1 MQFVKLRKI
10 NLMNKANSD
19 RIVYNFLVDNFHL
32 NDLMAKYLNVAISFI
47 FLLLFGFILFK
58 TLRYIAKKTLHQIAV
73 RSKTQFDDYLIKNK
87 TFLNLSNLITLNVIS
102 VLLPMIFVDFPQYL
116 GFAQGLFDI
125 LIIILVVMVIRSVL
139 LTIKDFLMT
148 LNAFKDKPIQSYI
161 QVFMIV
167 IWLISGTIIFSIM
180 TGKPLLEFL
189 TALGAFSAVLLLVF
203 KDTILGFVASIQVS
217 VNDTVRIGDW
227 ITMDKYGADGDVFEI
242 NLSSV
247 KVRNFD
253 KTITTIPTYY
263 LISDSFKN
271 WRGMSSSGGRR
282 IKRSL
287 IIKSNS
293 IKLLTDNDIEE
304 LKKIDLISDYITERQ
319 SEIKSY
325 NKENQIDKSVLLNGR
340 NLTNFGVFR
349 IYVDN
354 YLNQNPDINKE
365 MTTMTRQLAPTSEGI
380 PLEIYAFSQDKVW
393 ANYERIIA
401 DIFDHLLAAT
411 SYFDLEIFEK
421 PSGSDL
427 SRLLNQTDEPA

>member
-1 MQFVKLRKI
+1 
-10 NLMNKANSD
+10 MNKTNSD
-19 RIVYNFLVDNFHL
+19 RLIYDFLIENLHVS
-32 NDLMAKYLNVAISFI
+32 DLMAKYLNVVIS
-47 FLLLFGFILFK
+47 FLLLIIFGFLLFK

-87 TFLNLSNLITLNVIS
+87 TFLNISNLITLNVVS
-102 VLLPMIFVDFPQYL
+102 LLLPMIFLDFPQYL
-116 GFAQGLFDI
+116 GFAKGLFDI
-125 LIIILVVMVIRSVL
+125 MITILIVMVIRSVL
-139 LTIKDFLMT
+139 LTFKDFLLT
-148 LNAFKDKPIQSYI
+148 LDAFKDKPIQSYI

-167 IWLISGTIIFSIM
+167 IWLISFTIIFSII

-282 IKRSL
+282 IKRSI
-287 IIKSNS
+287 IIKNNS
-293 IKLLTDNDIEE
+293 VKLLNKEEIED
-304 LKKIDLISDYITERQ
+304 LKKVELISSYITEKQ
-319 SEIKSY
+319 SEIDEY
-325 NKENQIDKSVLLNGR
+325 NKSHNIDKSVLLNGR

-349 IYVDN
+349 VYVDQ
-354 YLNQNPDINKE
+354 YLKNNPNINKD

-380 PLEIYAFSQDKVW
+380 PLEIYAFSQDKIW

-401 DIFDHLLAAT
+401 DIFDHLLAST

-421 PSGSDL
+421 PSGSDV
-427 SRLLNQTDEPA
+427 SKLLNVNTDLSK

>member
-1 MQFVKLRKI
+1 
-10 NLMNKANSD
+10 MNKANSD
-19 RIVYNFLVDNFHL
+19 RLVYDFLVDNFHI
-32 NDLMAKYLNVAISFI
+32 NDLIAKYLNVALSFI
-47 FLLLFGFILFK
+47 LLLLFGYILFK
-58 TLRYIAKKTLHQIAV
+58 TLRYVAKKTLHQIAV
-73 RSKTQFDDYLIKNK
+73 RSKTQFDDFLIQNK
-87 TFLNLSNLITLNVIS
+87 TFLNLSNLITLNIIS

-116 GFAQGLFDI
+116 DFANGLFNI
-125 LIIILVVMVIRSVL
+125 LIIILIVMVIRSVL
-139 LTIKDFLMT
+139 LTIKDFLLT
-148 LNAFKDKPIQSYI
+148 LDAFKDKPIQSYI

-167 IWLISGTIIFSIM
+167 IWLISGTVIFSII

-271 WRGMSSSGGRR
+271 WRGMSASGGRR

-287 IIKSNS
+287 IIKSS
-293 IKLLTDNDIEE
+293 SVKLLSDNEIDNI
-304 LKKIDLISDYITERQ
+304 KKIELISDYITKRQ
-319 SEIKSY
+319 NEIKSY

-349 IYVDN
+349 VYVDN
-354 YLNQNPDINKE
+354 YLNQNPNINKE
-365 MTTMTRQLAPTSEGI
+365 MTTMTRQLAPTPEGI
-380 PLEIYAFSQDKVW
+380 PLEIYAFSQDKIW

-421 PSGSDL
+421 PSGSDFSL
-427 SRLLNQTDEPA
+427 LLNQSNESKDDA